1 MNVVYIL
8 KTYYFCCYSVTKSCP
23 TLCNLM
29 PGFPV
34 LQCLLVFSNSSLL
47 SQRCHS
53 TISSSD
59 VPFSSC
65 PQSFPASV
73 SFPVNWLFGSGGQSI
88 RASASA
94 PVLSMNIQGWYPL
107 GWLIW
112 SPCCPRDSQASSPM
126 PQFEGISSSVLSLL
140 YHPALTLI
148 SNYWKT
154 IDLTLWNFVN
164 KVMSLLLR
172 FVITFLSESK
182 RLLISWLLSP
192 SAVILRPRKWNLS
205 LFLLFPPS
213 ICHEVM
219 GLDAMIFFFLN
230 VEF

>member
-1 MNVVYIL
+1 MKPGGTHKAIPLL
-8 KTYYFCCYSVTKSCP
+8 KYLNSSTNATSVQFSSVTKSCP

-47 SQRCHS
+47 SHRFHS

-88 RASASA
+88 GASASA

-107 GWLIW
+107 GLIDLI
-112 SPCCPRDSQASSPM
+112 SLLSKGLSSIFSNATVWRH
-126 PQFEGISSSVLSLL
+126 QFFSAKPSLLSSS
-140 YHPALTLI
+140 HTHI
-148 SNYWKT
+148 
-154 IDLTLWNFVN
+154 
-164 KVMSLLLR
+164 
-172 FVITFLSESK
+172 
-182 RLLISWLLSP
+182 
-192 SAVILRPRKWNLS
+192 
-205 LFLLFPPS
+205 
-213 ICHEVM
+213 
-219 GLDAMIFFFLN
+219 
-230 VEF
+230 

>member
-8 KTYYFCCYSVTKSCP
+8 KTYYFCCCSVTKSCP

-88 RASASA
+88 GASASA
-94 PVLSMNIQGWYPL
+94 PVFSMNIQGWYPL
-107 GWLIW
+107 GLI
-112 SPCCPRDSQASSPM
+112 DL
-126 PQFEGISSSVLSLL
+126 ISLLSKGLSRVFSNTTVSYLRWNNWGKGKDVLSHHGSIQCSTKNTSLCNNKIKRKKK
-140 YHPALTLI
+140 HRG
-148 SNYWKT
+148 WK
-154 IDLTLWNFVN
+154 
-164 KVMSLLLR
+164 
-172 FVITFLSESK
+172 SK
-182 RLLISWLLSP
+182 NVFTHRWHWP
-192 SAVILRPRKWNLS
+192 SMQKI
-205 LFLLFPPS
+205 
-213 ICHEVM
+213 
-219 GLDAMIFFFLN
+219 
-230 VEF
+230 